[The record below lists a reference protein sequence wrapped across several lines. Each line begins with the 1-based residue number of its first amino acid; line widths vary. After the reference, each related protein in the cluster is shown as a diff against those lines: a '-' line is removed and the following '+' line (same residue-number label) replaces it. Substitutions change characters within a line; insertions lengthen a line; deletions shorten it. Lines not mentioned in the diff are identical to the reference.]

1 MTGMKYK
8 TVLWDMDGVLVD
20 SERHWKSLENFFL
33 KDVVNDWHSFDQ
45 TRLTGRSMKDIYEI
59 LEAGHGI
66 SVSFEEYVN
75 QYNNV
80 AKTIYQDQ
88 AELMP
93 NAERVLNKLN
103 ETGIS
108 QGLVSSS
115 SHTWIN
121 FTLERFQLR
130 HFFQAVV
137 SSDDV
142 NGVGKPNPAIYEY
155 ACEQLKA
162 NPSETIVIEDSV
174 PGIQAASGAGCTV
187 IWYTGSEKSSTRTES
202 DYIVHDL
209 GQVLSVLDSSG

>member
-59 LEAGHGI
+59 LEAEHGI